1 MMSGRGSRGSQ
12 AFPLTVTATLMDD
25 PIIESGLRYYEDSIS
40 MSTAEAD
47 SFRKKYSNLH
57 EPDKFIIVEATLKTS
72 LAENYLDMSRWT
84 IFLEDDERNQNIPA
98 KIADKPVSTRRFEGL
113 MDEPRLKRSMYVD
126 FSQHKKNIVLYFP
139 KNDYY
144 GKPIIHENLKYLKLV
159 FMTDVGGQAQA
170 EGTWHF
176 GENK

>member
-84 IFLEDDERNQNIPA
+84 LFLEDDERNQSVI
-98 KIADKPVSTRRFEGL
+98 
-113 MDEPRLKRSMYVD
+113 
-126 FSQHKKNIVLYFP
+126 
-139 KNDYY
+139 
-144 GKPIIHENLKYLKLV
+144 
-159 FMTDVGGQAQA
+159 
-170 EGTWHF
+170 W
-176 GENK
+176 